1 MNGPQVDE
9 EALADALQ
17 TGSIGGAGLDVFE
30 QEPIVCPR
38 LLKLSNVLLAPHL
51 GSAEVGARADM
62 SRMVGASVVA
72 ALREPAV
79 DIPFRVH
86 N

>member
-1 MNGPQVDE
+1 MDE

-17 TGSIGGAGLDVFE
+17 AGSIGGAGLDVFE
-30 QEPIVCPR
+30 REPTVCPR
-38 LLKLSNVLLAPHL
+38 LLKLPNVVLAPHL

-72 ALREPAV
+72 ALQEPAV
-79 DIPFRVH
+79 DIPFRV
-86 N
+86 NN